1 MYLFG
6 CFMLMFLI
14 IIVYLKFTLIFDS
27 SKLKVML
34 GLHLQ
39 LSVVCCRLFNHDGGG
54 VLGHQGCISDG
65 HDDFQYRELFQMRV
79 KSILK
84 LTQHQTGTIYGKF
97 WVTIFTVGLSY
108 RIFVKK

>member
-14 IIVYLKFTLIFDS
+14 IIVYLKLTLIFDS

-39 LSVVCCRLFNHDGGG
+39 LSVVCCRLLDHDGGG
-54 VLGHQGCISDG
+54 VLGRQGGVSDS
-65 HDDFQYRELFQMRV
+65 HDDLQYLELFQMRV
-79 KSILK
+79 KWILK
-84 LTQHQTGTIYGKF
+84 LTHHQTGAIYGKF
-97 WVTIFTVGLSY
+97 
-108 RIFVKK
+108 